1 MPIAARPAELHSAT
15 TYHVYMIGF
24 LPGYPYMGDLPARL
38 AGFAEVAAPLS
49 GAAAQAEAR
58 RCFTCGFCTMCGNC
72 FTYCPDAAIAQRADW
87 GFEIDLDYCK
97 GCGVCVQECPRS
109 AMSMIPEEES

>member
-1 MPIAARPAELHSAT
+1 
-15 TYHVYMIGF
+15 
-24 LPGYPYMGDLPARL
+24 
-38 AGFAEVAAPLS
+38 
-49 GAAAQAEAR
+49 
-58 RCFTCGFCTMCGNC
+58 MCGNC

>member
-1 MPIAARPAELHSAT
+1 MVAFPEINLDYFRPAARAAT
-15 TYHVYMIGF
+15 PMA
-24 LPGYPYMGDLPARL
+24 DLPVRL
-38 AGFAEVAAPLS
+38 AGVAEVAGSLGGP
-49 GAAAQAEAR
+49 AAQAEAR
-58 RCFTCGFCTMCGNC
+58 RCFTCGFCSMCGNC

-109 AMSMIPEEES
+109 AMTMVPEEES